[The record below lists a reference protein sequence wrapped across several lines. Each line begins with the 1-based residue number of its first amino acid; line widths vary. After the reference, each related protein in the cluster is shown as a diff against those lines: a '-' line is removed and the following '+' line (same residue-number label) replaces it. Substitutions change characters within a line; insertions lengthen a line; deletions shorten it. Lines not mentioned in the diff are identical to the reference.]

1 MIDETQRRQLFDA
14 LVKELGEG
22 PAVSLMEMLPPGGW
36 DDLARRADLAEL
48 RGEFG
53 ELRGEFGELRA
64 EVGLLDGRL
73 TGQIGE
79 LRGEVR
85 GLEARLTGEV
95 AALGSRLDAQ
105 LAKLITA
112 NVVTSG
118 ALAGL
123 AFAAARL
130 GA

>member
-1 MIDETQRRQLFDA
+1 
-14 LVKELGEG
+14 
-22 PAVSLMEMLPPGGW
+22 MEMLPQGGW

-53 ELRGEFGELRA
+53 ELRGEF
-64 EVGLLDGRL
+64 GLLDGRL